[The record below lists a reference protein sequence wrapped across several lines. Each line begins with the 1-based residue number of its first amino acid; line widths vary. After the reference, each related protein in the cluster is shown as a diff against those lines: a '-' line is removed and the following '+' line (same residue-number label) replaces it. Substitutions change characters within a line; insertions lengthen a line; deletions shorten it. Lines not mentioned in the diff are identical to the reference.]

1 MGYIKGQKSQ
11 KNRLEAIF
19 ITQKSFSRTFCKQ
32 EDTGSSRSKDSVIYR
47 RLRQSQVI
55 TIQS

>member
-19 ITQKSFSRTFCKQ
+19 ITQKSFSMTFCKQ
-32 EDTGSSRSKDSVIYR
+32 KDFSNILVSKMSKLDKNCAY
-47 RLRQSQVI
+47 
-55 TIQS
+55 